1 MVNLFF
7 FFLLY
12 LDYVL
17 VYFTATLGLGRTG
30 WEMQV
35 TENEEMEKK
44 RKIKVVL
51 LAWLLILMDTNY
63 MALLCFALLSLKKG
77 WTDGRTVALNQ
88 VLRSFLD

>member
-44 RKIKVVL
+44 KKKIKGCAFSLVV
-51 LAWLLILMDTNY
+51 D
-63 MALLCFALLSLKKG
+63 F
-77 WTDGRTVALNQ
+77 DGY
-88 VLRSFLD
+88 